1 MSSKLVRPKIFM
13 DIVIAA
19 AKKAPVKGHVVMDLY
34 ADKVPKTTFLFVCLC
49 FSGLVATATLLIFLV
64 RQAVSLQARVFLVD
78 SCNL

>member
-34 ADKVPKTTFLFVCLC
+34 ADKVPKTLLFVCLC

-64 RQAVSLQARVFLVD
+64 RQAVSLQARKFLND